1 MIKAVEQYGIK
12 FSLQLPY
19 LGRNCRLR
27 IAQFFGRCGKAGVLA
42 YRNKRFQHIRIHC
55 SLSLLPVYE
64 RFFR

>member
-12 FSLQLPY
+12 FPLQLPY

-27 IAQFFGRCGKAGVLA
+27 IAQLFGRRRKAGVLA
-42 YRNKRFQHIRIHC
+42 YRNKRFQHIRVHC
-55 SLSLLPVYE
+55 SISFLPIYE